1 MEITKILYVTDKE
14 KPSFS
19 EVERLMTL
27 RKLGLKEIIA
37 LNPKGDTDWGKSVGD
52 YGVKSK
58 ALAWEGPILT
68 RILITVEQESASM
81 IAVNLNKETKK
92 VFSGSRIKQLLR
104 SSPIPVLVLNEDAQ
118 PKISKENG
126 IFDHVIFATD
136 WSPLSDLAT
145 RYLLG
150 FKEIIKMVEIV
161 NVISKRLSIRDLRE
175 LNKRL
180 VKTRKIF
187 LDEGI
192 DAEAHVYAGRPPE
205 EIMLA
210 AQEYGATAIVM
221 GTSRKSPFKAYYSG
235 SCSYRVA
242 GDTFLPALFIPL
254 VGGSGITE
262 GG

>member
-1 MEITKILYVTDKE
+1 MVITKILYVTDKE

-19 EVERLMTL
+19 EVERLMAL
-27 RKLGLKEIIA
+27 RKLGLQEFIG
-37 LNPKGDTDWGKSVGD
+37 LNPKGDMDWGKSLGD

-58 ALAWEGPILT
+58 TLAEEGPILI
-68 RILITVEQESASM
+68 RILRMAEQESASM

-92 VFSGSRIKQLLR
+92 VFSGSRIKKLLR
-104 SSPIPVLVLNEDAQ
+104 SSPIPVLVLKEDDQ
-118 PKISKENG
+118 HKMSEKNG

-136 WSPLSDLAT
+136 WSPLSEVAIRVLI
-145 RYLLG
+145 G
-150 FKEIIKMVEIV
+150 FKEIIKTVEIV
-161 NVISKRLSIRDLRE
+161 NVISKRLSIRDMRG

-180 VKTRKIF
+180 VETRKIF

-192 DAEAHVYAGRPPE
+192 DAEAHVYAGSPPE

-210 AQEYGATAIVM
+210 AREYSATAIVM
-221 GTSRKSPFKAYYSG
+221 GTSRKSPFKAFYSG

-242 GDTFLPALFIPL
+242 GDTLLPALFIPL
-254 VGGSGITE
+254 VGRSGITE

>member
-14 KPSFS
+14 KTSFS
-19 EVERLMTL
+19 DVERLMAL
-27 RKLGLKEIIA
+27 RRLGLEEITL
-37 LNPKGDTDWGKSVGD
+37 LNPKGDIDWGKRVGD

-58 ALAWEGPILT
+58 TLAAQGPILP
-68 RILITVEQESASM
+68 RILSTVEQVAASM

-92 VFSGSRIKQLLR
+92 VFSGSLIKQLLR
-104 SSPIPVLVLNEDAQ
+104 STPVPILLLNEDAQ
-118 PKISKENG
+118 PKTSEKNG

-136 WSPLSDLAT
+136 WSPLSDVII

-150 FKEIIKMVEIV
+150 FKEIIEMVEIV
-161 NVISKRLSIRDLRE
+161 NVISKRLSIRDMRA

-192 DAEAHVYAGRPPE
+192 DAEAHVYAGKTAE

-210 AQEYGATAIVM
+210 ALEYGATAIVM
-221 GTSRKSPFKAYYSG
+221 GTSRKSPLRAFSSG

-242 GDTFLPALFIPL
+242 GDTLLPALFIPS
-254 VGGSGITE
+254 VGRLGITE

>member
-14 KPSFS
+14 KPSFT
-19 EVERLMTL
+19 EVERLMAL
-27 RKLGLKEIIA
+27 RRLGLEEIIFF
-37 LNPKGDTDWGKSVGD
+37 NPKGEIDWEKRVD
-52 YGVKSK
+52 DFGVKSK
-58 ALAWEGPILT
+58 TLAGQGPILP
-68 RILITVEQESASM
+68 RILSTVEQEAASM
-81 IAVNLNKETKK
+81 IAVNLNKGTKK
-92 VFSGSRIKQLLR
+92 VFSGSRIKPLLR
-104 SSPIPVLVLNEDAQ
+104 STPVPILVLNEDAQ
-118 PKISKENG
+118 TKTFEKNG

-136 WSPLSDLAT
+136 WSSLSDVAI

-161 NVISKRLSIRDLRE
+161 NVISKRLSIRDMRA

-192 DAEAHVYAGRPPE
+192 DTEAHVYAGKPPE

-210 AQEYGATAIVM
+210 ALEYSATAIVM
-221 GTSRKSPFKAYYSG
+221 GTSRKSPLKAFSSG

-242 GDTFLPALFIPL
+242 EEAEIPVL
-254 VGGSGITE
+254 LIGQQQKME
-262 GG
+262 

>member
-19 EVERLMTL
+19 EVERLMAL
-27 RKLGLKEIIA
+27 RRLGLEEIIF
-37 LNPKGDTDWGKSVGD
+37 LNPKGEIDWEKRVGD

-58 ALAWEGPILT
+58 PLAGQGPILP
-68 RILITVEQESASM
+68 RILSTVEQETASM
-81 IAVNLNKETKK
+81 IAVNLDKGTKK
-92 VFSGSRIKQLLR
+92 VFSGTRIKQLLR
-104 SSPIPVLVLNEDAQ
+104 STPVPILVLNEDAQ
-118 PKISKENG
+118 TKTSEKNG

-136 WSPLSDLAT
+136 WSPLSDVAI

-161 NVISKRLSIRDLRE
+161 NVISKSLSIRDMRA

-192 DAEAHVYAGRPPE
+192 DAEAHVYAGKPPE

-210 AQEYGATAIVM
+210 ALEYSATAIVM
-221 GTSRKSPFKAYYSG
+221 GTSRKSPLKSFSSG

-242 GDTFLPALFIPL
+242 GDTVLPALFIPSI
-254 VGGSGITE
+254 GRSGITE

>member
-14 KPSFS
+14 NPSFS

-27 RKLGLKEIIA
+27 RKLGLKEIIG
-37 LNPKGDTDWGKSVGD
+37 LNPKGDTDWGKTVGE
-52 YGVKSK
+52 YGVKTK
-58 ALAWEGPILT
+58 TLAGEGPILT
-68 RILITVEQESASM
+68 RILSTVEQENASM
-81 IAVNLNKETKK
+81 IAVNLNKEKKK
-92 VFSGSRIKQLLR
+92 VFSGSRIKSLLR
-104 SSPIPVLVLNEDAQ
+104 SSPIPVFVLNEDAQ
-118 PKISKENG
+118 TETSEKNG

-136 WSPLSDLAT
+136 WSPLSDLAS

-192 DAEAHVYAGRPPE
+192 DAEAHVYAGGPPE

-210 AQEYGATAIVM
+210 AREYGATAIVM
-221 GTSRKSPFKAYYSG
+221 GTSRKSPIQEFIHK

-242 GDTFLPALFIPL
+242 EETEIPVLFI
-254 VGGSGITE
+254 GQQQKME
-262 GG
+262 